1 MNRRTAPED
10 RVSFPHKI
18 IYGIGGFTNNLL
30 GQGIGNMMAVLT
42 LALGVDFRAVG
53 LLGGLPRFFDAL
65 TDPLV
70 GFVSDKTKSR
80 WGRRRPFLFVGAIS
94 AGIIFLLLWQ
104 MPAPTQLRL
113 KLVDYGA
120 DGVYSGEQDEP
131 AGWLE
136 AAGDALK
143 GIVTVETIDD
153 VEDEVIIRPPTL
165 VTGAWVSVDI
175 PLTDF
180 DELATRG
187 HLAQIVIS
195 GDLADVYVDNVYF
208 YRTNEAAAAAAA
220 QDAQDVARAAG
231 EPQAMDPSGQA
242 AADAPPE
249 TGGLQAAAPSG
260 QDVQGANAPLTGAPA
275 PTMPL
280 DDVISLFSG
289 AYDDVPVGSWSA
301 NTDEA
306 SVADAQAGGD
316 DVKHYTNLRVA
327 TIDLGNAPV
336 DAGGMTH
343 VHMDIWTPDET
354 GEGWSQRAYFWYFL
368 IGSLVFFL
376 AYTIFATPWVA
387 LGYELTPD
395 YNERTR
401 LMGVQNF
408 VSNTV
413 FVIGPWFLVIATNP
427 VWFRNQM
434 EGARFVALAIC
445 VTTIVLGVLPAIFLR
460 ERVIGGGP
468 GKKAGRD
475 GRGSRAGGAD
485 SRADGHGSGGRGAD
499 VRPEGP
505 GFGESAMEFLRG
517 LWQTLRTGPFLLLC
531 IATFLMFNSFIMISQ
546 FQFWVFAFYVTGGN
560 IPEGAA
566 LAGVVGTV
574 GTVTG
579 FLVIAL
585 VTWLGTRIGK
595 RNAFFVSTGI
605 SMLGYALKWFCYTP
619 EQPLLALLPAPFL
632 AFGLGGLFT
641 LMGSMIADV
650 VDLDEITTGERREGM
665 FGSVFWWMVKLGQ
678 SGAIVVGGFLLYSTG
693 LDASLGAN
701 QPEGTIFWLRFYDAF
716 VPLIA
721 SAVAIYAVYRY
732 PITEQSAGEVR
743 AELERRRGRATPGR
757 EFA

>member
-1 MNRRTAPED
+1 MSKRTAPED

-80 WGRRRPFLFVGAIS
+80 WGRRRPFLFAGAIS
-94 AGIIFLLLWQ
+94 AGVIFLLLWQ

-113 KLVDYGA
+113 KLVDHGA
-120 DGVYSGEQDEP
+120 DGVYSGETDEP
-131 AGWLE
+131 VGWLR
-136 AAGDALK
+136 AAGDALRE
-143 GIVTVETIDD
+143 IFTVEVVDD
-153 VEDEVIIRPPTL
+153 VEDEVAVLPPTL
-165 VTGAWVSVDI
+165 VTGAWVSVDV
-175 PLTDF
+175 PLSDF
-180 DELATRG
+180 DGLATRE
-187 HLAQIVIS
+187 HLAQMVIS
-195 GDLADVYVDNVYF
+195 GDLTEVYVDNVYF
-208 YRTNEAAAAAAA
+208 YRLGGAAVGALPASASPNQGVEGVGPAAAGLQTAVPPA
-220 QDAQDVARAAG
+220 QDI
-231 EPQAMDPSGQA
+231 E
-242 AADAPPE
+242 
-249 TGGLQAAAPSG
+249 
-260 QDVQGANAPLTGAPA
+260 GATVPVTGAPA
-275 PTMPL
+275 PGVPPE
-280 DDVISLFSG
+280 DVISLFSA

-301 NTDEA
+301 GPDVAE
-306 SVADAQAGGD
+306 VADARAGGD
-316 DVKHYTNLRVA
+316 EVKHYTNLRVA
-327 TIDLGNAPV
+327 TIDFGSNPV
-336 DAGGMTH
+336 DASAMTH
-343 VHMDIWTPDET
+343 LHIDIWTPDET

-434 EGARFVALAIC
+434 DGARFVALAIC
-445 VTTIVLGVLPAIFLR
+445 VATIVLGVLPAIFLR
-460 ERVIGGGP
+460 ERVIGGSAAAE
-468 GKKAGRD
+468 AGRD
-475 GRGSRAGGAD
+475 RRGSRAGGAD
-485 SRADGHGSGGRGAD
+485 QRAGGRGPGRRRADGRTEGGASGSRGTDERTIAHGI
-499 VRPEGP
+499 EQ
-505 GFGESAMEFLRG
+505 SALEFLRG
-517 LWQTLRTGPFLLLC
+517 LWQTLRTGPFLMLC

-546 FQFWVFAFYVTGGN
+546 FQFWVFAFYITGGN
-560 IPEGAA
+560 VPEGAA
-566 LAGVVGTV
+566 LAGVVGTL

-595 RNAFFVSTGI
+595 KNAFFVSTGI

-619 EQPLLALLPAPFL
+619 DQPLLALLPAPFL

-678 SGAIVVGGFLLYSTG
+678 SGAIVLGGFLLYSTG

-721 SAVAIYAVYRY
+721 SGIAIYAVYRY
-732 PITEQSAGEVR
+732 PITEESAGKVR
-743 AELERRRGRATPGR
+743 AELERRRGRGKTLR
-757 EFA
+757 

>member
-1 MNRRTAPED
+1 MSRRTAPED

-42 LALGVDFRAVG
+42 LALGMDFRAVG
-53 LLGGLPRFFDAL
+53 LLGSLPRFFDAL

-94 AGIIFLLLWQ
+94 AGIVFLLLWQ

-120 DGVYSGEQDEP
+120 DGVYSGEQDDS

-153 VEDEVIIRPPTL
+153 VEDEVTIRPPTL
-165 VTGAWVSVDI
+165 ATGSWVSVDI
-175 PLTDF
+175 PLSDF
-180 DELATRG
+180 DGLATSE

-195 GDLADVYVDNVYF
+195 GDLEDVYVDNVYF
-208 YRTNEAAAAAAA
+208 YQMDEAAAAAATQEA
-220 QDAQDVARAAG
+220 PDVAPAAG
-231 EPQAMDPSGQA
+231 GPQAAVPSGQEA
-242 AADAPPE
+242 
-249 TGGLQAAAPSG
+249 QAAPT
-260 QDVQGANAPLTGAPA
+260 PLTAAPA
-275 PTMPL
+275 PPTPSE
-280 DDVISLFSG
+280 DVISLFSA
-289 AYDDVPVGSWSA
+289 AYDDVPVRSWSA
-301 NTDEA
+301 NPDEA
-306 SVADAQAGGD
+306 NVADAQTGGD

-327 TIDLGNAPV
+327 TIDFGSAPI
-336 DAGGMTH
+336 DASGMTH
-343 VHMDIWTPDET
+343 VHMDIWTPEET
-354 GEGWSQRAYFWYFL
+354 GEGWGQRAYFWYFL

-376 AYTIFATPWVA
+376 AYTVFATPWVA

-445 VTTIVLGVLPAIFLR
+445 VATIVLGVLPAIFLR
-460 ERVIGGGP
+460 ERMIQGGG
-468 GKKAGRD
+468 GDAR
-475 GRGSRAGGAD
+475 RR
-485 SRADGHGSGGRGAD
+485 
-499 VRPEGP
+499 GP
-505 GFGESAMEFLRG
+505 GLGESAMEFLRG

-546 FQFWVFAFYVTGGN
+546 FQFWVFAFYITGGN
-560 IPEGAA
+560 VPEGAA
-566 LAGVVGTV
+566 LAGVVGTL

-595 RNAFFVSTGI
+595 KNAFLVSTSI

-619 EQPLLALLPAPFL
+619 DQPLLALLPAPFL

-678 SGAIVVGGFLLYSTG
+678 SGAILVGGFLLYSTG
-693 LDASLGAN
+693 LDPALGAN
-701 QPEGTIFWLRFYDAF
+701 QPEGTFFWLRFYDAF

-721 SAVAIYAVYRY
+721 SAIAIYAVYRY
-732 PITEQSAGEVR
+732 PITEESAGKVR
-743 AELERRRGRATPGR
+743 AELERRRGRGKTLR
-757 EFA
+757 